1 MEVKHAVLTSVN
13 RDELPDRG
21 AGVWAATVREIRR
34 VSPGTTM
41 ETLIPDVKAH
51 WEALEI
57 IMDSKPEVVSHN
69 METIA
74 RLYRTV
80 RPQARYERSLEQ
92 LARIK
97 KAGLRTK
104 TGFMV
109 GLGETPEEVRGILAD
124 LQQCGVDVVTIGQYL
139 QPTKNHL
146 PVHEYIRPEQF
157 ELYASWG
164 LEMGLEWV
172 EAGPLVRSSY
182 HAERHLH
189 PRNAG
194 ATHS

>member
-1 MEVKHAVLTSVN
+1 
-13 RDELPDRG
+13 
-21 AGVWAATVREIRR
+21 
-34 VSPGTTM
+34 
-41 ETLIPDVKAH
+41 
-51 WEALEI
+51 
-57 IMDSKPEVVSHN
+57 
-69 METIA
+69 
-74 RLYRTV
+74 
-80 RPQARYERSLEQ
+80 LEQ

-146 PVHEYIRPEQF
+146 PVQEYIRPEQF